1 MVLAAIGCMII
12 IESDSLTIRK
22 KYNVSLLETHGEI
35 WNYLC
40 FHIT

>member
-22 KYNVSLLETHGEI
+22 NNLKRRKVQCIFVGDP
-35 WNYLC
+35 W
-40 FHIT
+40 